1 MARKILIID
10 DDAGTQL
17 RKHGFETADAVQ
29 AIAVACQT
37 QPDAF
42 GFDLGLPG
50 GIGIDR
56 TAPVLSSHGQL
67 AGVSVLQDTA
77 G

>member
-10 DDAGTQL
+10 DDAGTRL
-17 RKHGFETADAVQ
+17 RKHGFKTADAVQ
-29 AIAVACQT
+29 AIAVGCQT
-37 QPDAF
+37 RSDAF

-50 GIGIDR
+50 GIGSDR

-67 AGVSVLQDTA
+67 AGVSGLQDTA

>member
-10 DDAGTQL
+10 DDAGTRM
-17 RKHGFETADAVQ
+17 RKHGFETSDAGQ

-37 QPDAF
+37 RSDAI
-42 GFDLGLPG
+42 GLDLGLPG
-50 GIGIDR
+50 GNGINW
-56 TAPVLSSHGQL
+56 TAPVWFSHGQL
-67 AGVSVLQDTA
+67 AGVSVLQDTE